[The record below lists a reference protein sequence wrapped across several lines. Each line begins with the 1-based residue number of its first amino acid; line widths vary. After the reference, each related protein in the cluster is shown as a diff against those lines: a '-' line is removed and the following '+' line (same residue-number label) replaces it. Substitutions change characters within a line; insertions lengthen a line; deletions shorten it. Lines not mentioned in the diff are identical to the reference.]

1 LIVSTRVLF
10 VALVSTLWL
19 LGVACASGGGG
30 GGAADTGGGAAAS
43 TPAKP
48 AFPAG
53 YSEPVSG
60 SPLSKVAVGM
70 NDVEVRKILG
80 DPDNANAYMT
90 GKAWIPFYYG
100 PDTHRTDWMYKGK
113 GRVVFSR
120 NRWSGALKVIRVMAN
135 SNEP

>member
-1 LIVSTRVLF
+1 MTARVVF
-10 VALVSTLWL
+10 VGLVSTLWL
-19 LGVACASGGGG
+19 LGAACASQG
-30 GGAADTGGGAAAS
+30 GGASTGASGNTAAAG

-48 AFPAG
+48 ALPPG
-53 YSEPVSG
+53 YSEPAAG

-70 NDVEVRKILG
+70 NDTEVRKILG

-135 SNEP
+135 ANEP